1 MELSYAPLA
10 DHLTA
15 RGEQMD
21 DGSESIGPSVDAAHR
36 FGHELRHRRAHAGLT
51 QRELAERLRYSREMV
66 AAVEGG
72 RRYASHEFAVRCD
85 RVLDT
90 GGALARM
97 WPYVQSEQLAAD
109 RRRGPRPAER
119 QPAHRPA

>member
-90 GGALARM
+90 GGGPAPVWADLAREA
-97 WPYVQSEQLAAD
+97 V
-109 RRRGPRPAER
+109 GPPPR
-119 QPAHRPA
+119 